1 MKVSI
6 IVLNWNQPQLTIDCV
21 NSILAQSFTDYEIL
35 IIDNN
40 SSDNSLRLLNKRF
53 RKNPKIRILS
63 TYKNLGYA
71 GGNNFGVHHAIA
83 DYVIIQNNDTIVLDG
98 WLTEL
103 VDALESDSLIAS
115 VSSLEV
121 REGEPNRDYSRVGI
135 TVNLTGR
142 NIFYEKSSPSYSL
155 PDTFGIKG
163 VSFIYRKSL
172 ANPPFDSDYFIYGED
187 LYLGWLL
194 KLKGYVNKLSHHK
207 TRRMHHLHNTSKKS
221 SKAVNKHFIFLGE
234 RNRLMNL
241 FIFYERR
248 TLIKLM
254 PLIIAD
260 IILSNIA
267 ELTKIFPRVRAY
279 LWFPFNLD
287 KVLSKRNHI
296 QSIRKV
302 SDASLISE
310 MSCKFYDSSR
320 VTRLRGYLSIVNNL
334 FCIYCNLVGLH
345 TIESAHNHQYKVL

>member
-40 SSDNSLRLLNKRF
+40 SSDNSLRLLNKQF
-53 RKNPKIRILS
+53 HKNPKTRILS
-63 TYKNLGYA
+63 THKNLGYA
-71 GGNNFGVHHAIA
+71 GGNNFGVHHALA
-83 DYVIIQNNDTIVLDG
+83 DYVIIQNNDTIVEDG
-98 WLTEL
+98 WLAEL
-103 VDALESDSLIAS
+103 VNAIESDESIGS
-115 VSSLEV
+115 VSSLEI
-121 REGEPNRDYSRVGI
+121 REGEPNRDYSKLEVTTNIVGR
-135 TVNLTGR
+135 TV
-142 NIFYEKSSPSYSL
+142 FYNRQTPLHGLPSI
-155 PDTFGIKG
+155 FGIKG

-194 KLKGYVNKLSHHK
+194 KLKGYTNKLSHHK

-241 FIFYERR
+241 FIFYECQ

-254 PLIIAD
+254 PLIVAD
-260 IILSNIA
+260 IILSNLA
-267 ELTKIFPRVRAY
+267 EPSKILSRVRAY

-287 KVLSKRNHI
+287 KILSKRGRM

-310 MSCKFYDSSR
+310 MSCKFYDTSR
-320 VTRLRGYLSIVNNL
+320 VTRLRSCLSIVN
-334 FCIYCNLVGLH
+334 I
-345 TIESAHNHQYKVL
+345 I

>member
-21 NSILAQSFTDYEIL
+21 NSILNQSFTDYEIL

-40 SSDNSLRLLNKRF
+40 SSNNSLHRLNKRF
-53 RKNPKIRILS
+53 RKDPKTRILV
-63 TYKNLGYA
+63 THKNLGYA
-71 GGNNFGVHHAIA
+71 GGNNFGVHHSLA
-83 DYVIIQNNDTIVLDG
+83 DYVIIQNNDTVVEDG

-103 VDALESDSLIAS
+103 IDAIESDNSIAS

-121 REGEPNRDYSRVGI
+121 RAGEPNRDYSRVGI

-142 NIFYEKSSPSYSL
+142 NIFYEKSPPSHNL

-172 ANPPFDSDYFIYGED
+172 ANPPFDPDYFIYGED

-194 KLKGYVNKLSHHK
+194 KLKGYINKLSHHK

-241 FIFYERR
+241 FIFYERQ

-254 PLIIAD
+254 PLIVVD
-260 IILSNIA
+260 VMLSNIA
-267 ELTKIFPRVRAY
+267 EPTKILPRARAY
-279 LWFPFNLD
+279 LWFLFNLD
-287 KVLSKRNHI
+287 KVLSKRHRI

-302 SDASLISE
+302 SDANLISE
-310 MSCKFYDSSR
+310 MSCKFYDTAR
-320 VTRLRGYLSIVNNL
+320 VTRLRGCLSIVNNL
-334 FCIYCNLVGLH
+334 FFLYCRLVGLN
-345 TIESAHNHQYKVL
+345 TIEVLRSRRHYV